1 MHPSPQTT
9 PQKTGT
15 DEAEEMERAAEAVM
29 ARVDALREELTANL
43 ADFQAHAPQLLC
55 ARTNSYARALRVFV
69 LWYICT
75 ICTIAQIWNICPY
88 YCTYV
93 RRAHGF
99 PGICPAHARS
109 KTLAQRRVCARL
121 QPTCQTRT
129 HRRGRMGGCFKCVC
143 SHPGFLEHQ
152 QLLRLYSSAQKLTLT
167 QPQTYCLQ
175 AQLARDACA
184 LSARLRPGGGGPAPA
199 PAAAAATGPSPANRA
214 GRDPDVSPH
223 PQPSPDVSIL

>member
-43 ADFQAHAPQLLC
+43 ADFQAHAPHLLC
-55 ARTNSYARALRVFV
+55 ARKIRTRARCAYLCSGMVHMSDAHTDFQVYAPHTRA
-69 LWYICT
+69 
-75 ICTIAQIWNICPY
+75 A
-88 YCTYV
+88 
-93 RRAHGF
+93 RRSHKG
-99 PGICPAHARS
+99 AR
-109 KTLAQRRVCARL
+109 TRVCARL

-223 PQPSPDVSIL
+223 PQPSPDVSML

>member
-75 ICTIAQIWNICPY
+75 VCTIAQIWNICPY

-109 KTLAQRRVCARL
+109 KTLAQRRTHTCLCSVTAHLSDAHAPTRADGRL
-121 QPTCQTRT
+121 
-129 HRRGRMGGCFKCVC
+129 
-143 SHPGFLEHQ
+143 
-152 QLLRLYSSAQKLTLT
+152 
-167 QPQTYCLQ
+167 LQ
-175 AQLARDACA
+175 MR
-184 LSARLRPGGGGPAPA
+184 
-199 PAAAAATGPSPANRA
+199 
-214 GRDPDVSPH
+214 V
-223 PQPSPDVSIL
+223 QPSWIP